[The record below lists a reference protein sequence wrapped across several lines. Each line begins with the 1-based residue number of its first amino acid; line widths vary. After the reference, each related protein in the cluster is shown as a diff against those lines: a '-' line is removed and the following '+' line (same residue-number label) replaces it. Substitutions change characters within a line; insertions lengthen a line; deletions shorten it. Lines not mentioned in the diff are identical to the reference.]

1 MIFYIKNE
9 DPNDEDPDDI
19 VGTKSMNHVL
29 LLIFNFVMQQECGV
43 SKLHF
48 WLQTLSWWWCMIT
61 FLLLFLVSWNNS
73 IRIQPVISCSQQLL
87 LTQDNMSNCPHYHQL
102 ICLTLSTLF
111 VPENDFQCRKGNAGC
126 TKTILILSR
135 Y

>member
-43 SKLHF
+43 S
-48 WLQTLSWWWCMIT
+48 
-61 FLLLFLVSWNNS
+61 
-73 IRIQPVISCSQQLL
+73 
-87 LTQDNMSNCPHYHQL
+87 
-102 ICLTLSTLF
+102 
-111 VPENDFQCRKGNAGC
+111 
-126 TKTILILSR
+126 
-135 Y
+135 